1 MDEQLRRLDTL
12 ELAKRFTKEKS
23 SMRFEPVVP
32 IVVTFQSIN
41 SGVMGCRGHVRMT
54 LTGTIMQLSCK

>member
-1 MDEQLRRLDTL
+1 MDEQLRRLDTP

-32 IVVTFQSIN
+32 IVVTFQSSN
-41 SGVMGCRGHVRMT
+41 TVA
-54 LTGTIMQLSCK
+54 